1 VRGTTQVTQVRAKW
15 SELPAELTTW
25 EDYKALKQTFPHALA
40 WGQAGSQEPG
50 NVSTGSDAGGMQQR
64 GARPRKQ
71 SSKYSDPEWVQPSNM

>member
-15 SELPAELTTW
+15 SELPAELATW

-50 NVSTGSDAGGMQQR
+50 NVSTGSDAGGSNAAAWSAAQETKFEVF
-64 GARPRKQ
+64 RPGVGPAQ
-71 SSKYSDPEWVQPSNM
+71 